1 MLIFLLILA
10 AVASY
15 LWDGL
20 NVSIILSNL
29 IYHEDIR
36 TKGSGNPG
44 FTNFKRAFGSKW
56 AWPVFFLDIIKTA
69 VPMVVFG
76 LLFHFNLDAAYGLGW
91 QFGCAWSGFFCMLG
105 NCFPCWYKF
114 KGGKGFM
121 VCLTTLLFIDWRAGL
136 IGFAVMAI
144 LLLTLKYMSL
154 ATMVGMAAG
163 FVMLIIFKAS
173 PFWVPVIFCIMVA
186 LMILRHHENISRLV
200 KGKENKTYI
209 FGKGKKKQ

>member
-1 MLIFLLILA
+1 MLVFLLITA

-76 LLFHFNLDAAYGLGW
+76 LLFRFSAGSGYHHQNDHHPDYNPDHFALFHILFLLCPPRYVP
-91 QFGCAWSGFFCMLG
+91 SG
-105 NCFPCWYKF
+105 K
-114 KGGKGFM
+114 
-121 VCLTTLLFIDWRAGL
+121 V
-136 IGFAVMAI
+136 
-144 LLLTLKYMSL
+144 
-154 ATMVGMAAG
+154 
-163 FVMLIIFKAS
+163 
-173 PFWVPVIFCIMVA
+173 
-186 LMILRHHENISRLV
+186 
-200 KGKENKTYI
+200 
-209 FGKGKKKQ
+209 

>member
-1 MLIFLLILA
+1 MFMLLIAA
-10 AVASY
+10 AVCSY

-56 AWPVFFLDIIKTA
+56 AWPVFFLDILKTA
-69 VPMVVFG
+69 VPMIVFG
-76 LLFHFNLDAAYGLGW
+76 LLFNHFYPATYGW
-91 QFGCAWSGFFCMLG
+91 QFGCAWSGMFCMLG
-105 NCFPCWYKF
+105 NCFPCWYSF

-136 IGFAVMAI
+136 IGFAVMTI
-144 LLLTLKYMSL
+144 LLLTLKYMSV
-154 ATMVGMAAG
+154 ATMAGMAVGA
-163 FVMLIIFKAS
+163 VMLVVFKAS
-173 PFWVPVIFCIMVA
+173 PFPVPIIFGLMVILLIVRHRA
-186 LMILRHHENISRLV
+186 NIVRLIHHEES
-200 KGKENKTYI
+200 KTQL
-209 FGKGKKKQ
+209 FGKSKSQDKN